1 MHKFSKEFLFSIRN
15 HIPLT
20 EVIQKFLRLPCK
32 SSEGQ
37 FRFLCPNCLELRAIV
52 NPRTNLARCFLC
64 QRNYNSIDLVIIVK
78 QVKFTQAI
86 EYLSPLL
93 AAHQQSHCVV

>member
-15 HIPLT
+15 HIPLA
-20 EVIQKFLRLPCK
+20 EVIEKFLRLPCK

-37 FRFLCPNCLELRAIV
+37 FRFLCPNCRELRAIV

-64 QRNYNSIDLVIIVK
+64 EQNYNVIDLVMIVK
-78 QVKFTQAI
+78 QVKFIRAI
-86 EYLSPLL
+86 EFLSPLL
-93 AAHQQSHCVV
+93 ASRPQDHCVI